1 MGAVNELIDAA
12 VVGRLGRLL
21 GRHGIKPDKL
31 GDAARAVDGKALRQ
45 RVDIVRDALLADLP
59 PGYGETAALV
69 RAAFEN
75 EELTGWML
83 WPVSEAVVAR
93 ALASGSV
100 RDFDDAMRFLADLTT
115 RLTGEFAI
123 RAMLNARFER
133 TLEIAHRWTRDEDE
147 NVRRLASEGTR
158 SHLPWAKGVPD
169 LVRHPGATRSLV
181 DALYDDE
188 SEFVRRSVANH
199 VNDLSR
205 DDPDLAA
212 EIVDGWFDHPDDNTR
227 RVARHALRTLVKK
240 GHPKALDLMG
250 FTGAEFDVDG
260 PTVAAHEVSLGD
272 DVRFTAR
279 ITNTGQQ
286 TSRAVIDFLLHFRT
300 ARGTLSPKVFKIGYR
315 SIGPGETVDIAKSY
329 SFRSRTTRTFHP
341 GEHAIELQVNGRPYG
356 RDTFR
361 LIAQE
366 ETS

>member
-1 MGAVNELIDAA
+1 MNELIDAP
-12 VVGRLGRLL
+12 VVDRLGRLL
-21 GRHGIKPDKL
+21 SQQGVKPDKL
-31 GDAARAVDGKALRQ
+31 GDAARAVDGNKLRQ

-59 PGYGETAALV
+59 PSYGETAALV

-75 EELTGWML
+75 EEFTGWML

-93 ALASGSV
+93 ALASGPA
-100 RDFDDAMRFLADLTT
+100 RDFDDAMRILADLTT

-133 TLEIAHRWTRDEDE
+133 TLEIARQWTRDEDE

-169 LVRHPGATRSLV
+169 LIRHAGATRSLV
-181 DALYDDE
+181 DALYNDE

-212 EIVDGWFDHPDDNTR
+212 EIVADWFNHPDDNTR

-250 FTGAEFDVDG
+250 FTGAEFYVDG
-260 PTVAAHEVSLGD
+260 PTIAEHEVSLGEE
-272 DVRFTAR
+272 VRFTAR
-279 ITNTGQQ
+279 VTNSGPE
-286 TSRAVIDFLLHFRT
+286 TSHAAIDFVLHFQK
-300 ARGTLSPKVFKIGYR
+300 ARGTLSPKVFKIGSR
-315 SIGPGETVDIAKSY
+315 SIEPGETVDITKSY
-329 SFRSRTTRTFHP
+329 SFQSQTTRTFHP

-356 RDTFR
+356 RDTFQ